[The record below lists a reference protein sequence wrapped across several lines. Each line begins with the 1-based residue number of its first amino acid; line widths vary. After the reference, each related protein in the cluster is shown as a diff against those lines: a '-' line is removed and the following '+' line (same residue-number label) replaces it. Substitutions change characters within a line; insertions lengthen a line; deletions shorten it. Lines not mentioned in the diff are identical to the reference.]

1 MCLVWAPVAA
11 EIRVLAAV
19 AGSALPKGRRAR
31 WRRGRSVSALAFVAG
46 TAAHLCVLLVAV
58 VRHVPFAPSL
68 ALAAITDAW
77 DLIDDVPG
85 ISFAFGSAS
94 GLALVASAAGLLR
107 RLALAVVLDL
117 KFAPRGAGALS
128 AAAGASHA
136 KGAGGFGPSGG
147 ATRVRHPTHTP
158 LAKHEPWDEHLCA
171 ACCTLLDR

>member
-1 MCLVWAPVAA
+1 MYLVWAPVAA

-68 ALAAITDAW
+68 ALAAITDAE

-136 KGAGGFGPSGG
+136 QRCGGVRSG
-147 ATRVRHPTHTP
+147 RVGERMDTLRAP